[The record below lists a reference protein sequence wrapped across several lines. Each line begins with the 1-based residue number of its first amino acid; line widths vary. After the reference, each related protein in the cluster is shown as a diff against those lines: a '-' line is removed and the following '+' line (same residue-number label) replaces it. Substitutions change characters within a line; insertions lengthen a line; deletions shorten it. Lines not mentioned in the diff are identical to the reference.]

1 MMDVAQL
8 GDYIREHFTDH
19 PDPTGRTAFRLE
31 TLDAYEVA
39 SDGSDFAR
47 WLAGEP
53 APTPQ
58 RKEPWLARL
67 RSERDRGLYRSRVH
81 VVESPLSDYLRYECE
96 WSYLPN
102 GEAGE
107 DIRILDLSEV
117 PLPADEHALFVQTG
131 DFWLIN
137 GQTVRMDYD
146 NRGQFVSA
154 QVVRDGQNHYHR
166 AAEVAWDRAEP
177 FRQWWDR
184 HPTYHRQAA

>member
-1 MMDVAQL
+1 MMDLAQL
-8 GDYIREHFTDH
+8 GAYIREHFTDH

-53 APTPQ
+53 VPTPE
-58 RKEPWLARL
+58 RKQPWLARL

-81 VVESPLSDYLRYECE
+81 VVDSPLSDYLRYECE

-117 PLPADEHALFVQTG
+117 HLQAHEHDLFVETG

-146 NRGQFVSA
+146 NRGQFIGA
-154 QVVRDGQNHYHR
+154 NVVHDSQDLYHR
-166 AAEVAWDRAEP
+166 AAEVAWDHAEP
-177 FRQWWDR
+177 FPQWWDR
-184 HPTYHRQAA
+184 HPMYHRQVA